1 MRKMR
6 KMRKSTVR
14 VRAAYNNGG
23 RRRLCGGMSSVRS
36 SDMSAAITGGGGKE
50 KQARGEGMCCRA
62 GEHMVEE
69 DESPLDVPLEW
80 VRASPTRRPDVFREF
95 PKYGT
100 EPPMLPQKMP
110 GDPPIGAFHT
120 RISTLWCT
128 RERER
133 ETTTTTT
140 TTKCTCRNA
149 RAYGGG
155 GGKHTRSLT
164 STLLLYIYVYVCLCV
179 CFNHRRAS
187 THRGGA
193 R

>member
-6 KMRKSTVR
+6 KMRKST

-133 ETTTTTT
+133 DDDDDDDEMYMQ
-140 TTKCTCRNA
+140 KCKSVWWWWRKTYSLA
-149 RAYGGG
+149 
-155 GGKHTRSLT
+155 RSL
-164 STLLLYIYVYVCLCV
+164 
-179 CFNHRRAS
+179 
-187 THRGGA
+187 A